1 VRVLVEYTSASG
13 LCCDTATTLGA
24 GGMFIQTDDPL
35 PVDSTIKL
43 SFTLPGSPQRHSF
56 EGRVA
61 WANRAT
67 AGATGAPGMG
77 IEWSD
82 PAGSQRLARE
92 IERHDEN
99 AVPDGD

>member
-1 VRVLVEYTSASG
+1 
-13 LCCDTATTLGA
+13 
-24 GGMFIQTDDPL
+24 
-35 PVDSTIKL
+35 
-43 SFTLPGSPQRHSF
+43 
-56 EGRVA
+56 
-61 WANRAT
+61 
-67 AGATGAPGMG
+67 MG